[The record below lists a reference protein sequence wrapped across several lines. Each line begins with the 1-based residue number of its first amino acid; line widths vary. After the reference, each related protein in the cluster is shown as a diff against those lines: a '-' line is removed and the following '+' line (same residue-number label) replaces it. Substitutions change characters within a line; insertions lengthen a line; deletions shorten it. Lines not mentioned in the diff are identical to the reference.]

1 MQTFHFTVPVK
12 RLEITKENVP
22 EKELCYAVIPSR
34 KRAECYAGDEG
45 KVVPFSFW
53 QHPSQHKK
61 AR

>member
-22 EKELCYAVIPSR
+22 GKELCYAVIPSR
-34 KRAECYAGDEG
+34 KRAEYCAGEDG

-53 QHPSQHKK
+53 RQPSQRKK